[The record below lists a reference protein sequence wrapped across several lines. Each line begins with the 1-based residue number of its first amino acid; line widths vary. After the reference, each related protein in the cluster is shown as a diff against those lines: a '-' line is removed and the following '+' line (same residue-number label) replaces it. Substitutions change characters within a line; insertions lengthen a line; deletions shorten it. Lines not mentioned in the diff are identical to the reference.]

1 MGYRTPL
8 KLCAK
13 LCGCFYVLLLPHRP
27 NPQLTLNFKN
37 SVTQKAAKNH
47 FLLSGYLVFGDGCV
61 NMQLANTEE
70 HVDGHVWASGE
81 VFRRYYNVLCI
92 RGVEK
97 EEDGERRE

>member
-1 MGYRTPL
+1 MFFSKFCNEKLRILYEWVLNLGAHAILGLLMGYRTPL

-47 FLLSGYLVFGDGCV
+47 FLQKMEIFKNVFG
-61 NMQLANTEE
+61 N
-70 HVDGHVWASGE
+70 
-81 VFRRYYNVLCI
+81 
-92 RGVEK
+92 
-97 EEDGERRE
+97 